1 MSKKKLIILVGLI
14 VVSFGISFA
23 LTSMLSGPAPQPASA
38 EQAGEEPAPQEG
50 LLPGGIKIGAVETM
64 RPKEQQ
70 LQELV
75 QEMRLKSREY
85 RTKLRKLKDREKRL
99 QIAQDLLTK
108 EAQDLENLRLKLA
121 ARLPRLKEAKA
132 ELIQTRIRIDRAE
145 ADNLKRLAKT
155 YEKMDPAAGSEI
167 LTKMVTHEQEDDA
180 VKILYFMSERSAA
193 KLLAEI
199 TDKDLAAR
207 LCEKMKKIEK
217 ES

>member
-14 VVSFGISFA
+14 AVSFGVSFA
-23 LTSMLSGPAPQPASA
+23 LTSMLSKPAPPAGSA
-38 EQAGEEPAPQEG
+38 EQADKGTSPEG
-50 LLPGGIKIGAVETM
+50 VLPGGIKIGAVEEI

-75 QEMRLKSREY
+75 QEMRLKSKEY

-99 QIAQDLLTK
+99 EIAQGLLTQ
-108 EAQDLENLRLKLA
+108 EAEDLENLRLKLVA
-121 ARLPRLKEAKA
+121 QLPRLKEAKA
-132 ELIQTRIRIDRAE
+132 ELIQTRIRIHRAE
-145 ADNLKRLAKT
+145 SANLERLAKT
-155 YEKMDPAAGSEI
+155 YEKMEAAAGSEI
-167 LTKMVTHEQEDDA
+167 LAKMVTHEQEEGA

-199 TDKDLAAR
+199 ADKDLAAR

>member
-14 VVSFGISFA
+14 VVSFGVSFA
-23 LTSMLSGPAPQPASA
+23 LTSMLSKPPPQSASADEASKGPALK
-38 EQAGEEPAPQEG
+38 GV
-50 LLPGGIKIGAVETM
+50 LPGGIQIAAVEQM

-75 QEMRLKSREY
+75 QEMRLKSSEY

-99 QIAQDLLTK
+99 EIAQGLLTQ
-108 EAQDLENLRLKLA
+108 EAQDLENLRLKLVA
-121 ARLPRLKEAKA
+121 QLPLLKEAKA
-132 ELIQTRIRIDRAE
+132 ELIQTRIRIGRAE
-145 ADNLKRLAKT
+145 SVNLERLAKT

-167 LTKMVTHEQEDDA
+167 LSKMVSHEQEEDA
-180 VKILYFMSERSAA
+180 VKILFFMSERSSA

-199 TDKDLAAR
+199 ADKDLAAR

>member
-1 MSKKKLIILVGLI
+1 MSKKKLIVLVGLI
-14 VVSFGISFA
+14 AVSFGISFA
-23 LTSMLSGPAPQPASA
+23 LTSMLSKPAPQPASA
-38 EQAGEEPAPQEG
+38 EEAGKGPAPEG
-50 LLPGGIKIGAVETM
+50 VLPGGIQIAAVKPM

-75 QEMRLKSREY
+75 QEMRAKSSEY

-99 QIAQDLLTK
+99 EIAQGLLTQ
-108 EAQDLENLRLKLA
+108 EAQDLENLRLKLVA
-121 ARLPRLKEAKA
+121 QLPRLKEARA
-132 ELIQTRIRIDRAE
+132 ELIQTRIRIDRTE
-145 ADNLKRLAKT
+145 SSNLERLAKT
-155 YEKMDPAAGSEI
+155 YEKMEAAAGSEI
-167 LTKMVTHEQEDDA
+167 LAKMVTHEQEDDA

-199 TDKDLAAR
+199 ADKDLAAR